1 MSQVKNYLTMAKL
14 LATFAVVLA
23 FAEPLLASDPDMLQ
37 DVCVAD
43 YKSLEGRKSSLA
55 INRLVF
61 SQCT

>member
-1 MSQVKNYLTMAKL
+1 MAKL

-37 DVCVAD
+37 DMCVAD